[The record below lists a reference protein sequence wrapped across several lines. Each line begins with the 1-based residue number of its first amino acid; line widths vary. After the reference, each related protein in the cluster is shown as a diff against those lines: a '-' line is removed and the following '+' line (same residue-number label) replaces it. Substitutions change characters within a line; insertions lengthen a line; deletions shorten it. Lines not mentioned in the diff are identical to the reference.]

1 MELSRK
7 AILSKTHYGIN
18 IYAYILRQYYTNE
31 TVLSLSGRDCKPA
44 KNPFNENK
52 HSLKVSIVDNCAIH
66 SDTDGTIPEGDVFDF
81 AQLHFKKEGTDLLET
96 INKELHLHIGENR
109 SFYKNQKNESSKD
122 SIEKISE
129 VKAAP
134 KIKVRIPEFS
144 YFRGPVSNTIPDRT
158 ITLNDLFTLI
168 KGSDFE
174 KSTNTLRSIQEVKEA
189 RKFKAFNFDYVTIS
203 GTFSKRN
210 DKALLTHS
218 GLLVIDFDHIPNLTE
233 LKELLLQD
241 EYFETE
247 LLFISPSG
255 DGLKWIIPIDLTLAK
270 HQDYFRAVANY
281 IKYTYQL
288 EVDQSGKDVSRACF
302 IPQDKAVY
310 INPKYIL

>member
-31 TVLSLSGRDCKPA
+31 TVLSLSGRDCKSA

-66 SDTDGTIPEGDVFDF
+66 SDTDDAIPEGDVFDF
-81 AQLHFKKEGTDLLET
+81 AQLHFKKDGDDLLEI
-96 INKELHLHIGENR
+96 INKELHLHIGEKR
-109 SFYKNQKNESSKD
+109 SFYKNRRNEGSID
-122 SIEKISE
+122 SINEKVLKPE
-129 VKAAP
+129 
-134 KIKVRIPEFS
+134 VRIPEFS
-144 YFRGPVSNTIPDRT
+144 YFKSPVSNTIPDQT
-158 ITLNDLFTLI
+158 MNLLDLYTLI
-168 KGSDFE
+168 KGSDYE
-174 KSTNTLRSIQEVKEA
+174 EQTHKLRSIQEVKEA

-210 DKALLTHS
+210 DKALLIHS

-302 IPQDKAVY
+302 IPHDKAVY